1 MRARSRPARSTRP
14 PNADSAPDD
23 GSRNNYGLFRN
34 QLFND
39 DASRNRAELEPI
51 DYLTRSTTPH
61 AGHVTIALAVVAI
74 TVAFWLTLG
83 SIDQSLWLTGRL
95 LDAPAADAEP
105 DGSRENVIRIET
117 EIPLA
122 DAERLLA
129 GREIFVFRS
138 TQAGTFLS
146 GTIHRV
152 NRSGAGRN
160 PDRTATLHLDVE
172 YAPTSLFEPPGQGDK
187 NYRLRIPIGSQ
198 RPIDL
203 LLGLARPRLAREP

>member
-1 MRARSRPARSTRP
+1 MRARSRRARSTRP
-14 PNADSAPDD
+14 PNADSP
-23 GSRNNYGLFRN
+23 NYGLFRN

-74 TVAFWLTLG
+74 TVAVWLTLG
-83 SIDQSLWLTGRL
+83 SIDQSLWLTGHL

-105 DGSRENVIRIET
+105 DGTRENVIRIET
-117 EIPLA
+117 EVRLA
-122 DAERLLA
+122 DAGRLLA

-138 TQAGTFLS
+138 THAGTFLS
-146 GTIHRV
+146 GTIHGV
-152 NRSGAGRN
+152 HRSGAGRN
-160 PDRTATLHLDVE
+160 PDHTATVHLDVA
-172 YAPTSLFEPPGQGDK
+172 YDPMLFEPPRQGEN